1 MSAASADA
9 RVVIVGAGQGGQQVA
24 ASLRQEGFG
33 GSITLIGDEPGLPYQ
48 RPPLS
53 KAYLKDGDAARL
65 LLKPAAFYERGG
77 IALHDR
83 TRVVRIDRSAG
94 AVETEAGVRHE
105 YDHLVLATGARTL
118 RPPIPGLAAA
128 GPLELRTVAD
138 AALIRARLAASRRAV
153 VIGGGFIGLEFAAVA
168 RAAGLDV
175 SVVEAADRLMARV
188 VSPAISERFLV
199 AHRGWGVRVRLGD
212 PACGVAPAADGGHGV
227 ALASGETV
235 AGDLLLVATGVV
247 PNAELAAEAGL
258 AVDDG
263 VVVDA
268 TLLTE
273 DPAISAIGDCASF
286 PGPDGRRVRLESV
299 QAAVDHGRHVA
310 RRIAH
315 GDAAAYAA
323 VPWFWSD
330 QGDLKLQIAGLSGD
344 ADARV
349 VLPEGGP
356 AAIVLSFH
364 GERLVAV
371 ETVNAAGPHM
381 AARRLL
387 AGGEVTRATL
397 AGAGFDLR
405 TLAKAAG

>member
-1 MSAASADA
+1 MSGASADA
-9 RVVIVGAGQGGQQVA
+9 RVVVVGAGQGGQQVA
-24 ASLRQEGFG
+24 ASLRQEGFA

-65 LLKPAAFYERGG
+65 LLKPAAFYERAG
-77 IALHDR
+77 IAMHDR
-83 TRVVRIDRSAG
+83 TRVVRIDRSAR
-94 AVETEAGVRHE
+94 AVETAAGARHG
-105 YDHLVLATGARTL
+105 YDHLVLATGARTF

-128 GPLELRTVAD
+128 GALELRTVAD
-138 AALIRARLAASRRAV
+138 AALIRARLVASRRAV

-175 SVVEAADRLMARV
+175 TVVEAADRLMARV
-188 VSPAISERFLV
+188 VSPAISERFLD

-212 PACGVAPAADGGHGV
+212 PVCGVEAVADGGGV
-227 ALASGETV
+227 ALASGGMV

-247 PNAELAAEAGL
+247 PNAELAAAAGL
-258 AVDDG
+258 VVDDG

-268 TLLTE
+268 TLLTG

-299 QAAVDHGRHVA
+299 QAAVDHARHVA

-315 GDAAAYAA
+315 GDGAAYAA

-344 ADARV
+344 ADARM

-356 AAIVLSFH
+356 AEIVLSFR
-364 GERLVAV
+364 GDRLVAV

-387 AGGEVTRATL
+387 AAGDVTRAAL
-397 AGAGFDLR
+397 AGVGFDLR
-405 TLAKAAG
+405 ALAKATG

>member
-1 MSAASADA
+1 MSAASAGV

-24 ASLRQEGFG
+24 ASLRQEGFDG
-33 GSITLIGDEPGLPYQ
+33 AITLLGDEPGLPYQ

-53 KAYLKDGDAARL
+53 KAYLKDGDAERL
-65 LLKPAAFYERGG
+65 LLKPAAFYERGQ

-83 TRVVRIDRSAG
+83 TRVVRIDRAAR
-94 AVETEAGVRHE
+94 AVETAASVRHE
-105 YDHLVLATGARTL
+105 YDHLVLATGARTF

-128 GPLELRTVAD
+128 GPLELRTMAD
-138 AALIRARLAASRRAV
+138 AALIRARLAASRSAV

-175 SVVEAADRLMARV
+175 TVVEAADRLMARV
-188 VSPAISERFLV
+188 VSPAISACFLD
-199 AHRGWGVRVRLGD
+199 AHRGWGVHVRLGD
-212 PACGVAPAADGGHGV
+212 PARSVEPAPDGGRV
-227 ALASGETV
+227 ALASGGTV
-235 AGDLLLVATGVV
+235 TGDLLLVATGVV
-247 PNAELAAEAGL
+247 PNTELAAEAGL
-258 AVDDG
+258 AVDNG

-268 TLLTE
+268 TLLTG
-273 DPAISAIGDCASF
+273 DPAISAIGDCAAF

-299 QAAVDHGRHVA
+299 QAAVDHARHVA
-310 RRIAH
+310 RRIAQ
-315 GDAAAYAA
+315 GNTAAYAA

-349 VLPEGGP
+349 VLPEAGP
-356 AAIVLSFH
+356 AEIVLSFR
-364 GERLVAV
+364 GDRLVAV

-387 AGGEVTRATL
+387 AAGEVTRAAL
-397 AGAGFDLR
+397 SRAGFDLR
-405 TLAKAAG
+405 ALAKAAG